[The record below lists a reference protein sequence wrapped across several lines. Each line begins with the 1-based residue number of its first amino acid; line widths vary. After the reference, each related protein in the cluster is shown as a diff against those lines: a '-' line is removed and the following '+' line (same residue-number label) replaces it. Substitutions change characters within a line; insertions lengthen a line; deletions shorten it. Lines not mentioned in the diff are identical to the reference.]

1 MSDPNALRAAW
12 EDTLHVGATRPVR
25 FLGLPMPLAIALGGL
40 AYFIQTN
47 VTGWQGIIWAASI
60 VGPLWFIAYLAVAH
74 DPYGINVVLAWLRT
88 SVLAF
93 DKRQWG
99 THSPP
104 PVRLEAGWRHG
115 AGFYE
120 PLPADW

>member
-1 MSDPNALRAAW
+1 MNDPNAIRATR
-12 EDTLHVGATRPVR
+12 EDTLHVGASRPVR

-74 DPYGINVVLAWLRT
+74 DPYGINVVLSYLRT
-88 SVLAF
+88 VVLAM
-93 DKRQWG
+93 DRGQWG
-99 THSPP
+99 GPTC
-104 PVRLEAGWRHG
+104 A
-115 AGFYE
+115 
-120 PLPADW
+120 PLPAREKRHAAS